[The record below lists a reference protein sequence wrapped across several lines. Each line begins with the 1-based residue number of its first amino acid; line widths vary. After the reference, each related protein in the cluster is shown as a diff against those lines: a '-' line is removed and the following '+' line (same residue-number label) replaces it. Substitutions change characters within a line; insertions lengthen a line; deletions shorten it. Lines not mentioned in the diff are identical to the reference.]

1 MSIQYIFINCE
12 WNSLTSRDR
21 IVAVGRVVGVCSRRC
36 RIRICGRN
44 RNGRDGAENWES
56 GAGRRGRGSQ
66 VSRGGG
72 GAEWIVDGVGRRA
85 VRLIRSGGASGR
97 GRRWFGSGRSD
108 GRRIPTLGEWW
119 RQFVIMI
126 RISFFHNLGK
136 FNHLVECGYRNS
148 VKLCVYQSKSRSVKL

>member
-1 MSIQYIFINCE
+1 MSIQYIFVNCE

-36 RIRICGRN
+36 RIWICGRN

-56 GAGRRGRGSQ
+56 GAGRRGRRSQ
-66 VSRGGG
+66 ISRGGR
-72 GAEWIVDGVGRRA
+72 GAEWIIDGVSRRT

-97 GRRWFGSGRSD
+97 GRWGFGSGRSD
-108 GRRIPTLGEWW
+108 GRRIPTLGKWW

-126 RISFFHNLGK
+126 RISLFHNLGK
-136 FNHLVECGYRNS
+136 FNHLVQCGYRKS
-148 VKLCVYQSKSRSVKL
+148 VKIVRLLVKEWVR